1 MTRNT
6 ILATLLLAAGSLS
19 AQEKMIS
26 VFPAERE
33 LTNRLVEGKSV
44 RMPDANMIAVKE
56 DPNFVV
62 EVTEGVNPLARPSM
76 ARKAAEAQAGYLPP
90 EGTLFLGYTPDGK
103 NTFIQNP
110 GVIGAWAYDLK
121 AWQWRNITTGSYS
134 SIEYENGYIAR
145 NHTAIEDGEFYSV
158 DAQYNFYDSIMA
170 RGGITTVKDAAGDE
184 GYTFQYGLP
193 LQIVHRGGDQDER
206 FILLTQYSDQSKL
219 TTRDCKITAGGL
231 PTSRTSD
238 GLWPL
243 TNAVSTNAAGQ
254 STVLNY
260 TDETKKKIYYFGT
273 SKLGDKMP
281 TKIIT
286 HYDKPQRQL
295 YVKNITLMLGSNGTM
310 KFDTLHVDVLNSNG
324 EIIAQSD
331 AAFASATNVSS
342 PKGKVLNF
350 YFVEKTDYDE
360 TVSEGFS
367 VNEEF
372 SIEIS
377 GMKDGDNFGI
387 YSALSTVYESKSE
400 TEFEGGAMLSYDYD
414 PYIMLYGIYPTLEDY
429 ILTESPDYDLGMVGD
444 TLPIK
449 FNLTEGLT
457 YKYGATYAVNDDYNG
472 ISEFGLYSTQ
482 KPYDEATRYWNLQIE
497 RPAYVTMSADYETHM
512 GNDPEQPTLWE
523 YYRLFTLYIYADSKP
538 VIGDCIKI
546 TEYGKSIVFR
556 IDAVMDDGENNTL
569 ARKLLNNGQ
578 LMIVRDGK
586 TYNAQG
592 LLVE

>member
-6 ILATLLLAAGSLS
+6 ILATLLLIAGSLS

-33 LTNRLVEGKSV
+33 LTNRLIEGKSV
-44 RMPDANMIAVKE
+44 RMPDESIVAVKE

-62 EVTEGVNPLARPSM
+62 EVTEGENPMSGHQKI
-76 ARKAAEAQAGYLPP
+76 RKAAEAQAGYLNP
-90 EGTLFLGYTPDGK
+90 EGTLFLGYTPNGG

-110 GVIGAWAYDLK
+110 GVIGAWSYDLK
-121 AWQWRNITTGSYS
+121 AWKWRNITTGSYS
-134 SIEYENGYIAR
+134 SIDYENGYIAR
-145 NHTAIEDGEFYSV
+145 NPSAIEDGEFYSV
-158 DAQYNFYDSIMA
+158 DAQYNFYDTIMA
-170 RGGITTVKDAAGDE
+170 TGGITSIKGADADE

-193 LQIVHRGGDQDER
+193 LQIVHRNGEDEK
-206 FILLTQYSDQSKL
+206 FILLTKYSDQSKL
-219 TTRDCKITAGGL
+219 TNRDCKITAGGL
-231 PTSRTSD
+231 PTRYTTD

-254 STVLNY
+254 STVLSY
-260 TDETKKKIYYFGT
+260 TDENKQKIYYFGT

-310 KFDTLHVDVLNSNG
+310 SFDELHVDVLNSKG

-331 AAFASATNVSS
+331 ATFASATNVNS

-350 YFVEKTDYDE
+350 YFEEKSAYGE
-360 TVSEGFS
+360 QVSEGFAI
-367 VNEEF
+367 NEEF

-377 GMKDGDNFGI
+377 GMKEGDNFGI
-387 YSALSTVYESKSE
+387 YSALSSVYESKSE
-400 TEFEGGAMLSYDYD
+400 TEFEGGSTLTYDYD

-429 ILTESPDYDLGMVGD
+429 ILADNPDIDLGMSGD
-444 TLPIK
+444 TVPIK

-457 YKYGATYAVNDDYNG
+457 YKYGATYAVNEEYNG
-472 ISEFGLYSTQ
+472 ISEFAFFSTQ
-482 KPYDEATRYWNLQIE
+482 KPYDEDTRYWNLQIE

-512 GNDPEQPTLWE
+512 NDDPEMETLWE

-538 VIGDCIKI
+538 VIGDCIKM

-556 IDAVMDDGENNTL
+556 IDAVMDDSANNTL
-569 ARKLLNNGQ
+569 ARKLLNKGQ

-586 TYNAQG
+586 TFNAQG
-592 LLVE
+592 LLIE